1 MRRPCSV
8 SKLPNPFLTVFT
20 IDFSRSQRLVR
31 VAPFRRFQEEADS
44 VYQLSITALRRA
56 LAPKNESP
64 LSFPH
69 LRFERSRS
77 LLNDVTID
85 FLRFEAHLSYVLLG
99 VLIATFY
106 AALPGK
112 SKFLSRSLPPVST
125 FSRAC
130 QAVFTIN
137 LEAGLKA
144 VFTINF

>member
-1 MRRPCSV
+1 MRCPCSV
-8 SKLPNPFLTVFT
+8 SKLPNPFLAVFT
-20 IDFSRSQRLVR
+20 IDFSRSQRLIR

-77 LLNDVTID
+77 LLIDVTID
-85 FLRFEAHLSYVLLG
+85 FLRFEAHLSYVWLG
-99 VLIATFY
+99 VLIDTFY
-106 AALPGK
+106 VVLRRK
-112 SKFLSRSLPPVST
+112 TKFRSRWLPPVST
-125 FSRAC
+125 FSRAFLT
-130 QAVFTIN
+130 VFTISS
-137 LEAGLKA
+137 EADIEA

>member
-1 MRRPCSV
+1 MRCPCSV
-8 SKLPNPFLTVFT
+8 SKLPNPFLAVFT
-20 IDFSRSQRLVR
+20 IDFSRSQRLIR

-69 LRFERSRS
+69 LRFEWSRS

-85 FLRFEAHLSYVLLG
+85 FFCFEAHLRYVFLG

-106 AALPGK
+106 AVLRGK
-112 SKFLSRSLPPVST
+112 TEFCSRCLPPVST
-125 FSRAC
+125 FPRAFLT
-130 QAVFTIN
+130 VFTISS
-137 LEAGLKA
+137 EADIEA
-144 VFTINF
+144 FYN